1 MSKRIVEV
9 FTAGCPLCDETVKLV
24 RELAC
29 SNCDVRVWDLR
40 TGCATDECR
49 KKAAQY
55 SVHRVPTV
63 VVNGQLAECCQNQQ
77 PISREQL
84 IAAGIGQG

>member
-24 RELAC
+24 QELSC
-29 SNCDVRVWDLR
+29 SNCDVQIWDLR
-40 TGCATDECR
+40 SELATDAVRE
-49 KKAAQY
+49 KAAQY
-55 SVHRVPTV
+55 GIHRVPAV
-63 VVNGQLAECCQNQQ
+63 VVNGQLAECCQNQE

-84 IAAGIGQG
+84 VAAGVGQG